1 MKHDKPK
8 AKQPKIKCCNKNN
21 ERKKS
26 EAKLFAKKNKK
37 PKRMTTKLP
46 SFKLC

>member
-26 EAKLFAKKNKK
+26 EAKLFAKKKQK
-37 PKRMTTKLP
+37 TKENDDKVTEL
-46 SFKLC
+46 